1 MSDLV
6 KLSAHTK
13 ATLTDLIDALEE
25 QAKKWLAESVQF
37 KKQREEAAKLTKSS
51 DPKLQKKG
59 TELTKKLDADYKKA
73 CAALEKLD
81 DHWRGMPKELDGCL
95 TSVSVFRKQY
105 QLCHDTLRRIIE
117 EALQNAKAPPPS
129 GQRLPS
135 GSVGT

>member
-1 MSDLV
+1 MSDLL
-6 KLSAHTK
+6 KLTAHTK
-13 ATLTDLIDALEE
+13 ATLTDMIEKFDE

-59 TELTKKLDADYKKA
+59 MELTKKLDADSKKA
-73 CAALEKLD
+73 YAALEKLE
-81 DHWRGMPKELDGCL
+81 DHWRPMPKELDSCL

-117 EALQNAKAPPPS
+117 EALENAKAPPS
-129 GQRLPS
+129 GGRLPS
-135 GSVGT
+135 GSVGV